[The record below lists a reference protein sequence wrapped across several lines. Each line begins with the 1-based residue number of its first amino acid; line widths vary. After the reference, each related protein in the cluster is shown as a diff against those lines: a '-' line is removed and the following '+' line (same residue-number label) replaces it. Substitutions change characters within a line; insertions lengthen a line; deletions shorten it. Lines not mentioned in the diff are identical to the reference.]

1 MIIALTRGPSCP
13 SGALAGS
20 SLCMNHAS
28 RRAPANEPRRIP
40 RNTHSCRGIDVTV
53 FDWLGRDDAFS
64 VLKRECERL
73 ADAFPDRCG
82 IDPAWQRLANR
93 LAALQEDA
101 S

>member
-1 MIIALTRGPSCP
+1 M
-13 SGALAGS
+13 
-20 SLCMNHAS
+20 
-28 RRAPANEPRRIP
+28 
-40 RNTHSCRGIDVTV
+40 TV